1 MGDPR
6 VVLLVPMAQRT
17 FIWAAGSSRWP
28 INFNVAQKKKKY
40 FHDLLRNSAGP
51 AGGPFTA
58 AMFCESLPPPLS
70 HSLSLHCWTTY
81 TGKLQSCSCPI
92 LSWTDRQHSQ
102 SVMDFLIP
110 GQPKGRSFHHACANS
125 RTEYVR
131 THETLAID
139 RARRQ
144 AQV

>member
-6 VVLLVPMAQRT
+6 VVLLQKLLLPMAQRT
-17 FIWAAGSSRWP
+17 YIWAAGSSRWP

-70 HSLSLHCWTTY
+70 HSLSLHCCWTT
-81 TGKLQSCSCPI
+81 TQGRCSRVRVPFYPGQIGHI
-92 LSWTDRQHSQ
+92 LKAY
-102 SVMDFLIP
+102 VMDFLIP
-110 GQPKGRSFHHACANS
+110 GQPKGRSFHHSCANS
-125 RTEYVR
+125 RKSPTEYV
-131 THETLAID
+131 
-139 RARRQ
+139 
-144 AQV
+144 